1 MIDFFFF
8 FNGITA
14 DVAELSLSR
23 RMMCH
28 DSTLWFSIGLHV
40 NLLHYLRELTLDTEQ
55 AVARQTRLCY
65 IGR

>member
-1 MIDFFFF
+1 MIDFFYFY
-8 FNGITA
+8 GITA

-28 DSTLWFSIGLHV
+28 DSIGLHV